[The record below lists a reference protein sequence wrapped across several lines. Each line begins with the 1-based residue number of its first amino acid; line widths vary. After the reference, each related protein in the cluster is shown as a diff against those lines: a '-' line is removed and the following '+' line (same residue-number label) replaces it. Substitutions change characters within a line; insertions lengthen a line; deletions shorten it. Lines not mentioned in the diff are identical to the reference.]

1 MSLVTNICRLLNFK
15 TTRPICLM
23 NIIQNKII
31 RDDTW
36 NNIPQSECN
45 IKFYYNEKNIGYI
58 QYRLGTGQIG
68 LFYIDEKYRNNGL
81 GKEIL
86 NNVIGEMK
94 NNNIKEIWA
103 VTSEKHNFWSN
114 VYNKKFKYFDE
125 NIHSSVTGG
134 GYKMI
139 I

>member
-1 MSLVTNICRLLNFK
+1 MSLFRFLNYK
-15 TTRPICLM
+15 TTRPLNLI
-23 NIIQNKII
+23 NIIQKQTIKDDDWNHIPKSEHKI
-31 RDDTW
+31 
-36 NNIPQSECN
+36 E
-45 IKFYYNEKNIGYI
+45 FYYNEENIGHI

-86 NNVIGEMK
+86 NNVINEMK

-103 VTSEKHNFWSN
+103 VTSKDHKFWSN
-114 VYNKKFKYFDE
+114 VYNKKFEYSDQ

-134 GYKMI
+134 GYKMSI
-139 I
+139 